1 MAWKTDRAT
10 VGLKDESINMV
21 VNVAAPQLAD
31 PGFPAQVAA
40 VLDDTGMNPE
50 RLWLQITESALM
62 RDPEASVGALT
73 TLRGL
78 GLHCGINEFG
88 TGYSSMAYLRRFP
101 VEALTIDASFV
112 NQIDRRSEDT
122 AVVRAVIA
130 MAASLGLLVFAG
142 GVERWEQAN
151 RLQALGCHL
160 AQGYLL
166 GPPLPPGDL
175 VPFPT
180 DDLAPWR
187 RAVPAAAS

>member
-1 MAWKTDRAT
+1 
-10 VGLKDESINMV
+10 VGLKDDSINVV
-21 VNVAAPQLAD
+21 VNVAAGQLAD
-31 PGFPAQVAA
+31 RGFPAQLAA

-50 RLWLQITESALM
+50 RLWLQMTESALM
-62 RDPEASVGALT
+62 CDPEATVAALT
-73 TLRGL
+73 TLRAL

-88 TGYSSMAYLRRFP
+88 TGYSSMAYLKRFP
-101 VEALTIDASFV
+101 VEALTIDASFI

-130 MAASLGLLVFAG
+130 MGHSLGLLVFAG

-166 GPPLPPGDL
+166 GAPLHPRDL
-175 VPFPT
+175 TPFPT
-180 DDLAPWR
+180 DDLASWR
-187 RAVPAAAS
+187 RLPEASAS